1 MWASRA
7 RTGIALVGASLSRLV
22 PPCAAQGRFSRLHGS
37 DESFTPADE
46 IFLLRASAQSLDAE
60 RHHLAQLGTYVGVGV
75 GTLQPGNLA
84 SVRCLVL
91 GRQRRAAANAREARI
106 PEQGA
111 RARACA
117 RVSSPATRSVLAST
131 LACLLSGP
139 APAERLFSVPQSAVF
154 EASGPR
160 MCVGLSAVLAG
171 LVGFDNKSSN
181 RSLHTHAR
189 RSP

>member
-1 MWASRA
+1 MRGPNRPNIKRISHGTGGSPDRAASRCGPAA
-7 RTGIALVGASLSRLV
+7 RTGIALVGASLSRLA

-60 RHHLAQLGTYVGVGV
+60 RHHLAYLGTYVGVGV

-91 GRQRRAAANAREARI
+91 GHRRRAAANAREARI

-111 RARACA
+111 RARTCAC
-117 RVSSPATRSVLAST
+117 VSSPATRTVLALGT
-131 LACLLSGP
+131 CVLVEQSGSG
-139 APAERLFSVPQSAVF
+139 R
-154 EASGPR
+154 EA
-160 MCVGLSAVLAG
+160 L
-171 LVGFDNKSSN
+171 
-181 RSLHTHAR
+181 
-189 RSP
+189 